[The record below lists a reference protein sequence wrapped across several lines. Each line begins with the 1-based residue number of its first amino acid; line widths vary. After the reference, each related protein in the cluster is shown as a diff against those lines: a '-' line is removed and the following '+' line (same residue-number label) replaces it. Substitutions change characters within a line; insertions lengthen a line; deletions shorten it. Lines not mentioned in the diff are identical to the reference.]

1 MTASSA
7 TRIVELVELLNSYS
21 RSYYVEG
28 LSPVSD
34 GEYDELYR
42 ELVGLEEQDPDHVL
56 PESPTQRVGAP
67 LPEGEGLKKVQHEV
81 PMLSIAS
88 PTPSASGS
96 GAQSAASVSSSLR
109 PHDTGQQRCMSLGQ
123 VLHHLMLVVHKSV
136 LRQTDPDC
144 CRQ

>member
-1 MTASSA
+1 MTASPA

-67 LPEGEGLKKVQHEV
+67 LSAGEGLKKVQHEV
-81 PMLSIAS
+81 VRL
-88 PTPSASGS
+88 GS
-96 GAQSAASVSSSLR
+96 GVENESAIHTALLLYKARALR
-109 PHDTGQQRCMSLGQ
+109 LQGLPEAA
-123 VLHHLMLVVHKSV
+123 
-136 LRQTDPDC
+136 RQTIIPLAVSHIHL
-144 CRQ
+144 RAHETLRYRVRRPPPA